1 MKKRSKKVLAF
12 GVAALMALSSLPA
25 SILTATAA
33 IGANQTANGGTS
45 YNFVLKDMATDSNTV
60 EVSSDDVAAGNV
72 SRTIGVYIDS
82 EEWSRDAFIQM
93 VSLNWAATTG
103 ATLKDGGKENTS
115 LYFENIMDVGEKNA
129 KSETYT
135 MPAGGTLKT
144 AYPMYCLAKIL
155 GVDSK
160 KPKYAETYALVT
172 TRQMAVD
179 KIFGSTIMDNG
190 ANKVKFTY
198 AYYASQADKDAKK
211 RSSKTQECDVQTN
224 ENGVPYI
231 TYDYV
236 SQDDFST
243 KTATV
248 ELPYYS
254 VNHFVDTQAGK
265 AVPDANNFYL
275 WQYKGIPGD
284 TSGTSFLGSSMDYV
298 FTKFDV
304 VIPQGTPDGTYYVQL
319 CSRSPED
326 GSIEPLATAADFSSL
341 KDRQQAMGTKLE
353 DRSTFIGCSSQS
365 ASYCLPQSADTAYVK
380 IVVGEGGDETTTT
393 TGATT
398 TTAWGTTT
406 TAGEEDG
413 KPTWKIED
421 KFVEPGEEEFDM
433 GVSLQNGINA
443 TGLQGTMV
451 LPEATQKILVPSTYG
466 VATAMSAGDAYN
478 ISGGQFNMNEWNTTG
493 RLYWGFA
500 ASTTYSTPNNGE
512 DIITMSWSVADKAT
526 IEKVIAEYP
535 NDVKKGTDANGK
547 TYYSFPVK
555 WEEDGTD
562 PGMSG
567 DKQVDRARYKYLD
580 EDNLDVYKTNL
591 TLKDGSIN
599 VYMDEVSTDKTTW
612 KIEDKFVEAGE
623 EDFDMGVSLKDG
635 INSTGLQ
642 GTMILPEATQKIL
655 IPSSYGVATA
665 MNAGDAYNISG
676 GQFNM
681 NEWNTTGRLYWGFA
695 ASTTYS
701 APNNGEDI
709 VVMSWSVADA
719 ATVKSVA
726 EEYGLKINT
735 DANGK
740 TYYTF
745 PVKWEEDG
753 TDPGMS
759 GDKVVDRA
767 RYKYLNEENLDV
779 YKTALTL
786 EDGSINIYVD
796 ETPTDKTTWKI
807 EDKFVE
813 AGEEDFD
820 MGVSLK
826 DGINSTGLQGTMI
839 LPEATQKILIPSSY
853 GVATAMNAG
862 DAYNISGGQFNMNE
876 WNTTG
881 RLYWGFAASTTYSA
895 PNNGEDIVV
904 MTWSVADM
912 ATVKS
917 VAQQYGVK
925 TGTDENG
932 RTYYIFPVKWEEDG
946 TDPGMSGDKVVD
958 RARYKYLNEENLDVY
973 KTALTLEDGSINI
986 YVDDVTTTTTEAT
999 TTTTKATTTTTEATT
1014 TTTKATTT
1022 TTEATTTTTKATTTT
1037 AEVTTTTAATTTTAE
1052 KTTASTAATTAATT
1066 TTTQAPLP
1074 DGKSVWS
1081 IGKIWANPGDGY
1093 EGGSVEDLDLP
1104 FNISNPI
1111 KSYGLQGTVIFDKAT
1126 RELVELAWG
1135 NASASS
1141 GDLYNFSTFLSNL
1154 GSYKTDGKFFYVL
1167 QAGLT
1172 AENPT
1177 ASEGTAVNVSIAI
1190 PDEATVKSVAAENG
1204 LTLQYDA
1211 EKNVYYYEFP
1221 VKWSED
1227 GTDPA
1232 PSGSQT
1238 AYRKRF
1244 QYLDST
1250 EPEGRNVF
1258 SDYVTLED
1266 GWIRVIVSKDA
1277 ETTTST
1283 TEATT
1288 TTTTTAATTTTTAEV
1303 TTTTAEVTTTTAEVT
1318 TTTAEVTTTTT
1329 SATTTTSSEAT
1340 TTTSGEATTTTTKGT
1355 EEDKTVSVSLVADAS
1370 FYFSVDERPFNNADL
1385 LKATLSD
1392 GSDVTNDI
1400 TFECKTPAELYEKEG
1415 KAYCVVEMTPYYNG
1429 EALADAPKPKVY
1441 IGIKG
1446 DAQLDGDVDMD
1457 DSFEVLQY
1465 YSYSAAGRFPTLTDG
1480 KDANLEKLAYFLA
1493 DIDTESK
1500 LGKNEGDTALSMDDA
1515 FNILQ
1520 YVSYRA
1526 AGRNMT
1532 WPDVVP
1538 SLKTLKGSIWAE

>member
-72 SRTIGVYIDS
+72 TRRIGVYIDS
-82 EEWSRDAFIQM
+82 EEWARDAFIQM
-93 VSLNWAATTG
+93 VSLNWTATTG
-103 ATLKDGGKENTS
+103 ATLENGGKENTS
-115 LYFENIMDVGEKNA
+115 LYFENILDVSQKNS
-129 KSETYT
+129 KSETIA
-135 MPAGGTLKT
+135 MPDGGTLKT
-144 AYPMYCLAKIL
+144 AYPMYCLAKVL
-155 GVDSK
+155 GAGG
-160 KPKYAETYALVT
+160 KYKYPDPYALVT
-172 TRQMAVD
+172 TRQIAVD
-179 KIFGSTIMDNG
+179 KVFGSAIMDNG

-198 AYYASQADKDAKK
+198 AYYASQADKDAKN

-275 WQYKGIPGD
+275 WQYKGIQND
-284 TSGTSFLGSSMDYV
+284 TSGTSFTFGDSMAKT
-298 FTKFDV
+298 FTEFDV

-326 GSIEPLATAADFSSL
+326 GSIEALSTAADFSSL

-380 IVVGEGGDETTTT
+380 IVVGEGGEETTTT

-421 KFVEPGEEEFDM
+421 KFVEPGEEEFDI
-433 GVSLQNGINA
+433 GVSLQNGINS

-451 LPEATQKILVPSTYG
+451 LPEVTRKILVESAFG
-466 VATAMSAGDAYN
+466 VATAMGAGDAYD

-512 DIITMSWSVADKAT
+512 NIVTMTWSVADKATIEKVVAEYPNDVKKGTDANGKTYYSFPIKWEEDGTDPGMSGDKPVDRARYKYLDEDSQDVYKTNLTLKDGSINVYMDEVATDKTTWKIEDKFVEPGEEEFDMGVILKDGINSTGLQGTMVLPEATRKILVESAFGVATAMGAGEAYDISGGQFNMNEWNTTGRLYWGFAASTTYSTPNNGENIVTMTWSVADKAT

-567 DKQVDRARYKYLD
+567 DKVVDRARYKYLN
-580 EDNLDVYKTNL
+580 EDSQDVYKTAL
-591 TLKDGSIN
+591 ALEDGSIN
-599 VYMDEVSTDKTTW
+599 IYMDETPTDKTTW

-623 EDFDMGVSLKDG
+623 EEFDMGVILKDG

-642 GTMILPEATQKIL
+642 GTMVLPEETRKIL
-655 IPSSYGVATA
+655 VESAFGVATA
-665 MNAGDAYNISG
+665 MGAGEAYDISG

-701 APNNGEDI
+701 TPNNGENI
-709 VVMSWSVADA
+709 V
-719 ATVKSVA
+719 T
-726 EEYGLKINT
+726 
-735 DANGK
+735 
-740 TYYTF
+740 
-745 PVKWEEDG
+745 
-753 TDPGMS
+753 
-759 GDKVVDRA
+759 
-767 RYKYLNEENLDV
+767 
-779 YKTALTL
+779 
-786 EDGSINIYVD
+786 
-796 ETPTDKTTWKI
+796 
-807 EDKFVE
+807 
-813 AGEEDFD
+813 
-820 MGVSLK
+820 
-826 DGINSTGLQGTMI
+826 
-839 LPEATQKILIPSSY
+839 
-853 GVATAMNAG
+853 
-862 DAYNISGGQFNMNE
+862 
-876 WNTTG
+876 
-881 RLYWGFAASTTYSA
+881 
-895 PNNGEDIVV
+895 

-958 RARYKYLNEENLDVY
+958 RARYKYLNEDSQDVY
-973 KTALTLEDGSINI
+973 KTALALEDGSINI

-999 TTTTKATTTTTEATT
+999 TT

-1037 AEVTTTTAATTTTAE
+1037 AEVTTTTAE

-1074 DGKSVWS
+1074 AGKSVWS

-1093 EGGSVEDLDLP
+1093 VGGSVEDLDLP

-1111 KSYGLQGTVIFDKAT
+1111 KSYGLQGTVVFDKAT

-1135 NASASS
+1135 DASASM

-1172 AENPT
+1172 AENPA

-1250 EPEGRNVF
+1250 DPEGRNVF

-1283 TEATT
+1283 TEATTT

-1446 DAQLDGDVDMD
+1446 DTQLDGDVDMD
-1457 DSFEVLQY
+1457 DAFDTLQY
-1465 YSYSAAGRFPTLTDG
+1465 YSYNAAGRTPTLTDG
-1480 KDANLEKLAYFLA
+1480 KDENLEKLAYFLS
-1493 DIDTESK
+1493 DVDTESTA
-1500 LGKNEGDTALSMDDA
+1500 GKNEGNKTLSMDDA

-1520 YVSYRA
+1520 YYSYRA
-1526 AGRNMT
+1526 AGRNMA
-1532 WPDVVP
+1532 WPEVVP

>member
-1 MKKRSKKVLAF
+1 
-12 GVAALMALSSLPA
+12 
-25 SILTATAA
+25 
-33 IGANQTANGGTS
+33 
-45 YNFVLKDMATDSNTV
+45 
-60 EVSSDDVAAGNV
+60 
-72 SRTIGVYIDS
+72 
-82 EEWSRDAFIQM
+82 
-93 VSLNWAATTG
+93 
-103 ATLKDGGKENTS
+103 
-115 LYFENIMDVGEKNA
+115 
-129 KSETYT
+129 
-135 MPAGGTLKT
+135 
-144 AYPMYCLAKIL
+144 
-155 GVDSK
+155 
-160 KPKYAETYALVT
+160 
-172 TRQMAVD
+172 
-179 KIFGSTIMDNG
+179 
-190 ANKVKFTY
+190 
-198 AYYASQADKDAKK
+198 
-211 RSSKTQECDVQTN
+211 
-224 ENGVPYI
+224 
-231 TYDYV
+231 
-236 SQDDFST
+236 
-243 KTATV
+243 
-248 ELPYYS
+248 
-254 VNHFVDTQAGK
+254 
-265 AVPDANNFYL
+265 
-275 WQYKGIPGD
+275 
-284 TSGTSFLGSSMDYV
+284 
-298 FTKFDV
+298 
-304 VIPQGTPDGTYYVQL
+304 
-319 CSRSPED
+319 
-326 GSIEPLATAADFSSL
+326 
-341 KDRQQAMGTKLE
+341 
-353 DRSTFIGCSSQS
+353 
-365 ASYCLPQSADTAYVK
+365 
-380 IVVGEGGDETTTT
+380 
-393 TGATT
+393 
-398 TTAWGTTT
+398 
-406 TAGEEDG
+406 
-413 KPTWKIED
+413 
-421 KFVEPGEEEFDM
+421 
-433 GVSLQNGINA
+433 
-443 TGLQGTMV
+443 
-451 LPEATQKILVPSTYG
+451 
-466 VATAMSAGDAYN
+466 
-478 ISGGQFNMNEWNTTG
+478 
-493 RLYWGFA
+493 
-500 ASTTYSTPNNGE
+500 
-512 DIITMSWSVADKAT
+512 
-526 IEKVIAEYP
+526 
-535 NDVKKGTDANGK
+535 
-547 TYYSFPVK
+547 
-555 WEEDGTD
+555 
-562 PGMSG
+562 
-567 DKQVDRARYKYLD
+567 
-580 EDNLDVYKTNL
+580 
-591 TLKDGSIN
+591 
-599 VYMDEVSTDKTTW
+599 
-612 KIEDKFVEAGE
+612 
-623 EDFDMGVSLKDG
+623 
-635 INSTGLQ
+635 
-642 GTMILPEATQKIL
+642 
-655 IPSSYGVATA
+655 
-665 MNAGDAYNISG
+665 
-676 GQFNM
+676 
-681 NEWNTTGRLYWGFA
+681 
-695 ASTTYS
+695 
-701 APNNGEDI
+701 
-709 VVMSWSVADA
+709 
-719 ATVKSVA
+719 
-726 EEYGLKINT
+726 
-735 DANGK
+735 
-740 TYYTF
+740 
-745 PVKWEEDG
+745 
-753 TDPGMS
+753 
-759 GDKVVDRA
+759 
-767 RYKYLNEENLDV
+767 
-779 YKTALTL
+779 
-786 EDGSINIYVD
+786 
-796 ETPTDKTTWKI
+796 
-807 EDKFVE
+807 
-813 AGEEDFD
+813 
-820 MGVSLK
+820 
-826 DGINSTGLQGTMI
+826 
-839 LPEATQKILIPSSY
+839 
-853 GVATAMNAG
+853 
-862 DAYNISGGQFNMNE
+862 
-876 WNTTG
+876 
-881 RLYWGFAASTTYSA
+881 
-895 PNNGEDIVV
+895 
-904 MTWSVADM
+904 M

-986 YVDDVTTTTTEAT
+986 YVDDV
-999 TTTTKATTTTTEATT
+999 TTTTTEATT

-1250 EPEGRNVF
+1250 DPEGRNVF

-1288 TTTTTAATTTTTAEV
+1288 TTTTAATTTTTAEV

-1318 TTTAEVTTTTT
+1318 TTTAEVTTTTTT

-1493 DIDTESK
+1493 DIDTESTA
-1500 LGKNEGDTALSMDDA
+1500 GKNEGNKTLSMDDA
-1515 FNILQ
+1515 FNLLQ

-1526 AGRNMT
+1526 AGRNLS

-1538 SLKTLKGSIWAE
+1538 SLKTLPGSIWAE

>member
-72 SRTIGVYIDS
+72 TRRIGVYIDS
-82 EEWSRDAFIQM
+82 EEWARDAFIQM
-93 VSLNWAATTG
+93 VSLNWTATTG
-103 ATLKDGGKENTS
+103 ATLENGGKENTS
-115 LYFENIMDVGEKNA
+115 LYFENILDVSQKNS
-129 KSETYT
+129 KSETIA
-135 MPAGGTLKT
+135 MPDGGTLKT
-144 AYPMYCLAKIL
+144 AYPMYCLAKVL
-155 GVDSK
+155 GAGG
-160 KPKYAETYALVT
+160 KYKYPDPYALVT
-172 TRQMAVD
+172 TRQIAVD
-179 KIFGSTIMDNG
+179 KVFGSAIMDNG

-198 AYYASQADKDAKK
+198 AYYASQADKDAKN

-275 WQYKGIPGD
+275 WQYKGIQND
-284 TSGTSFLGSSMDYV
+284 TSGTSFTFGDSMAKT
-298 FTKFDV
+298 FTEFDV

-326 GSIEPLATAADFSSL
+326 GSIEALSTAADFSSL

-380 IVVGEGGDETTTT
+380 IVVGEGGEETTTT

-421 KFVEPGEEEFDM
+421 KFVEPGEEEFDI
-433 GVSLQNGINA
+433 GVSLQNGINS

-451 LPEATQKILVPSTYG
+451 LPEVTRKILVESAFG
-466 VATAMSAGDAYN
+466 VATAMGAGDAYD

-512 DIITMSWSVADKAT
+512 NIVTMTWSVADKATIEKVVAEYPNDVKKGTDANGKTYYSFPIKWEEDGTDPGMSGDKPVDRARYKYLDEDSQDVYKTNLTLKDGSINVYMDEVATDKTTWKIEDKFVEPGEEEFDMGVILKDGINSTGLQGTMVLPEETRKILVESAFGVATAMGAGEAYDISGGQFNMNEWNTTGRLYWGFAASTTYSTPNNGENIVTMTWSVADKAT

-567 DKQVDRARYKYLD
+567 DKVVDRARYKYLN
-580 EDNLDVYKTNL
+580 EDSQDVYKTAL
-591 TLKDGSIN
+591 ALEDGSIN
-599 VYMDEVSTDKTTW
+599 IYMDETPTDKTTW

-623 EDFDMGVSLKDG
+623 EEFDMGVILKDG

-642 GTMILPEATQKIL
+642 GTMVLPEETRKIL
-655 IPSSYGVATA
+655 VESAFGVATA
-665 MNAGDAYNISG
+665 MGAGEAYDISG

-701 APNNGEDI
+701 TPNNGENI
-709 VVMSWSVADA
+709 V
-719 ATVKSVA
+719 T
-726 EEYGLKINT
+726 
-735 DANGK
+735 
-740 TYYTF
+740 
-745 PVKWEEDG
+745 
-753 TDPGMS
+753 
-759 GDKVVDRA
+759 
-767 RYKYLNEENLDV
+767 
-779 YKTALTL
+779 
-786 EDGSINIYVD
+786 
-796 ETPTDKTTWKI
+796 
-807 EDKFVE
+807 
-813 AGEEDFD
+813 
-820 MGVSLK
+820 
-826 DGINSTGLQGTMI
+826 
-839 LPEATQKILIPSSY
+839 
-853 GVATAMNAG
+853 
-862 DAYNISGGQFNMNE
+862 
-876 WNTTG
+876 
-881 RLYWGFAASTTYSA
+881 
-895 PNNGEDIVV
+895 

-958 RARYKYLNEENLDVY
+958 RARYKYLNEDSQDVY
-973 KTALTLEDGSINI
+973 KTALALEDGSINI

-999 TTTTKATTTTTEATT
+999 TT

-1037 AEVTTTTAATTTTAE
+1037 AEVTTTTAE

-1074 DGKSVWS
+1074 AGKSVWS

-1093 EGGSVEDLDLP
+1093 VGGSVEDLDLP

-1111 KSYGLQGTVIFDKAT
+1111 KSYGLQGTVVFDKAT

-1135 NASASS
+1135 DASASM

-1172 AENPT
+1172 AENPA

-1250 EPEGRNVF
+1250 DPEGRNVF

-1283 TEATT
+1283 TEATTT

-1446 DAQLDGDVDMD
+1446 DTQLDGDVDMD
-1457 DSFEVLQY
+1457 DAFDTLQY
-1465 YSYSAAGRFPTLTDG
+1465 YSYNAAGRTPTLTDG
-1480 KDANLEKLAYFLA
+1480 KDENLEKLAYFLS
-1493 DIDTESK
+1493 DVDTESTA
-1500 LGKNEGDTALSMDDA
+1500 GKNEGNKTLSMDDA

-1520 YVSYRA
+1520 YYSYRA
-1526 AGRNMT
+1526 AGRNMA
-1532 WPDVVP
+1532 WPEVVP

>member
-1 MKKRSKKVLAF
+1 MPARKGKENRKKRSKKVLAF

-93 VSLNWAATTG
+93 VSLNWTATTG

-275 WQYKGIPGD
+275 WQYKGIQGD

-380 IVVGEGGDETTTT
+380 IVVGEGGEETTTT

-466 VATAMSAGDAYN
+466 VATAM
-478 ISGGQFNMNEWNTTG
+478 
-493 RLYWGFA
+493 
-500 ASTTYSTPNNGE
+500 
-512 DIITMSWSVADKAT
+512 
-526 IEKVIAEYP
+526 
-535 NDVKKGTDANGK
+535 
-547 TYYSFPVK
+547 
-555 WEEDGTD
+555 
-562 PGMSG
+562 
-567 DKQVDRARYKYLD
+567 
-580 EDNLDVYKTNL
+580 
-591 TLKDGSIN
+591 
-599 VYMDEVSTDKTTW
+599 
-612 KIEDKFVEAGE
+612 
-623 EDFDMGVSLKDG
+623 
-635 INSTGLQ
+635 
-642 GTMILPEATQKIL
+642 
-655 IPSSYGVATA
+655 
-665 MNAGDAYNISG
+665 NAGDAYNISG

-681 NEWNTTGRLYWGFA
+681 NEWDTTGRLYWGFA

-839 LPEATQKILIPSSY
+839 LPEETRKILIPSSY

-876 WNTTG
+876 WDTTG

-1250 EPEGRNVF
+1250 DPEGRNVF

-1288 TTTTTAATTTTTAEV
+1288 TTTTAATTTTTAEV

-1318 TTTAEVTTTTT
+1318 TTTAEVTTTTTT

>member
-72 SRTIGVYIDS
+72 TRRIGVYIDS
-82 EEWSRDAFIQM
+82 EEWARDAFIQM
-93 VSLNWAATTG
+93 VSLNWTATTG
-103 ATLKDGGKENTS
+103 ATLENGGKENTS
-115 LYFENIMDVGEKNA
+115 LYFENILDVSQKGS
-129 KSETYT
+129 KSETIT
-135 MPAGGTLKT
+135 MPGGGTLKT
-144 AYPMYCLAKIL
+144 AYPMYCLAKVL
-155 GVDSK
+155 GAGG
-160 KPKYAETYALVT
+160 KYKYPDPYALVT
-172 TRQMAVD
+172 TRQIAVD
-179 KIFGSTIMDNG
+179 KVFGSAIMDNG

-198 AYYASQADKDAKK
+198 AYYASQADKDAKN

-275 WQYKGIPGD
+275 WQYKGIQND
-284 TSGTSFLGSSMDYV
+284 TSGTSFTFGDSMAKT
-298 FTKFDV
+298 FTEFDV

-326 GSIEPLATAADFSSL
+326 GSIEALSTAADFSSL

-380 IVVGEGGDETTTT
+380 IVVGEGGEETTTT

-421 KFVEPGEEEFDM
+421 KFVEPGEEEFDI
-433 GVSLQNGINA
+433 GVSLQNGINS

-451 LPEATQKILVPSTYG
+451 LPEVTRKILVESAFG
-466 VATAMSAGDAYN
+466 VATAMGAGDAYD

-512 DIITMSWSVADKAT
+512 NIVTMTWSVADKATIEKVVAEYPNDVKKGTDANGKTYYSFPIKWEEDGTDPGMSGDKQVDRARYKYLDEDSQDVYKTNLTLKDGSINVYMDEVSTDKTTWKIEDKFVEPGEEEFDMGVILKDGINSTGLQGTMVLPEETRKILVESAFGVATAMGAGEAYDISGGQFNMNEWNTTGRLYWGFAASTTYSTPNNGENIVTMTWSVADKAT

-567 DKQVDRARYKYLD
+567 DKVVDRARYKYLN
-580 EDNLDVYKTNL
+580 EDSQDVYKTAL
-591 TLKDGSIN
+591 ALEDGSIN
-599 VYMDEVSTDKTTW
+599 IYMDETPTDKTTW

-623 EDFDMGVSLKDG
+623 EEFDMGVILKDG

-642 GTMILPEATQKIL
+642 GTMVLPEETRKIL
-655 IPSSYGVATA
+655 VESAFGVATA
-665 MNAGDAYNISG
+665 MGAGEAYDISG

-701 APNNGEDI
+701 TPNNGENI
-709 VVMSWSVADA
+709 V
-719 ATVKSVA
+719 T
-726 EEYGLKINT
+726 
-735 DANGK
+735 
-740 TYYTF
+740 
-745 PVKWEEDG
+745 
-753 TDPGMS
+753 
-759 GDKVVDRA
+759 
-767 RYKYLNEENLDV
+767 
-779 YKTALTL
+779 
-786 EDGSINIYVD
+786 
-796 ETPTDKTTWKI
+796 
-807 EDKFVE
+807 
-813 AGEEDFD
+813 
-820 MGVSLK
+820 
-826 DGINSTGLQGTMI
+826 
-839 LPEATQKILIPSSY
+839 
-853 GVATAMNAG
+853 
-862 DAYNISGGQFNMNE
+862 
-876 WNTTG
+876 
-881 RLYWGFAASTTYSA
+881 
-895 PNNGEDIVV
+895 

-958 RARYKYLNEENLDVY
+958 RARYKYLNEDSQDVY
-973 KTALTLEDGSINI
+973 KTALALEDGSINI

-999 TTTTKATTTTTEATT
+999 TT

-1074 DGKSVWS
+1074 AGKSVWS

-1093 EGGSVEDLDLP
+1093 VGGSVEDLDLP

-1111 KSYGLQGTVIFDKAT
+1111 KSYGLQGTVVFDKAT

-1135 NASASS
+1135 DASASM

-1154 GSYKTDGKFFYVL
+1154 GSFKTDGKFFYVL
-1167 QAGLT
+1167 QAGLAA
-1172 AENPT
+1172 AEPN

-1283 TEATT
+1283 TEAT

-1446 DAQLDGDVDMD
+1446 DTQLDGDVDMD
-1457 DSFEVLQY
+1457 DAFDTLQY
-1465 YSYSAAGRFPTLTDG
+1465 YSYNAAGRTPTLTDG
-1480 KDANLEKLAYFLA
+1480 KDENLEKLAYFLS
-1493 DIDTESK
+1493 DVDTESTA
-1500 LGKNEGDTALSMDDA
+1500 GKNEGNKTLSMDDA

-1520 YVSYRA
+1520 YYSYRA
-1526 AGRNMT
+1526 AGRNMA
-1532 WPDVVP
+1532 WPEVVP
-1538 SLKTLKGSIWAE
+1538 SLKTLPGSIWAE

>member
-93 VSLNWAATTG
+93 VSLNWTATTG

-275 WQYKGIPGD
+275 WQYKGIQGD

-380 IVVGEGGDETTTT
+380 IVVGEGGEETTTT

-466 VATAMSAGDAYN
+466 VATAMNAGDAYN

-512 DIITMSWSVADKAT
+512 DIIYMTWSVADKAT

-567 DKQVDRARYKYLD
+567 DKPVDRARYKYLD

-642 GTMILPEATQKIL
+642 GTMILPE
-655 IPSSYGVATA
+655 
-665 MNAGDAYNISG
+665 
-676 GQFNM
+676 
-681 NEWNTTGRLYWGFA
+681 
-695 ASTTYS
+695 
-701 APNNGEDI
+701 
-709 VVMSWSVADA
+709 
-719 ATVKSVA
+719 
-726 EEYGLKINT
+726 
-735 DANGK
+735 
-740 TYYTF
+740 
-745 PVKWEEDG
+745 
-753 TDPGMS
+753 
-759 GDKVVDRA
+759 
-767 RYKYLNEENLDV
+767 
-779 YKTALTL
+779 
-786 EDGSINIYVD
+786 
-796 ETPTDKTTWKI
+796 ETR
-807 EDKFVE
+807 
-813 AGEEDFD
+813 
-820 MGVSLK
+820 
-826 DGINSTGLQGTMI
+826 
-839 LPEATQKILIPSSY
+839 KILIPSSY

-986 YVDDVTTTTTEAT
+986 YVDDV
-999 TTTTKATTTTTEATT
+999 TTTTTEATT

-1250 EPEGRNVF
+1250 DPEGRNVF

-1318 TTTAEVTTTTT
+1318 TTTAEVTTTTTT

-1446 DAQLDGDVDMD
+1446 DTQLDGDVDMD
-1457 DSFEVLQY
+1457 DAFDTLQY
-1465 YSYSAAGRFPTLTDG
+1465 YSYNAAGRTPTLTDG
-1480 KDANLEKLAYFLA
+1480 KDENLEKLAYFLS
-1493 DIDTESK
+1493 DVDTESTA
-1500 LGKNEGDTALSMDDA
+1500 GKNEGNKTLSMDDA

-1520 YVSYRA
+1520 YYSYRA
-1526 AGRNMT
+1526 AGRNMA
-1532 WPDVVP
+1532 WPEVVP